1 MKKLILFLSL
11 LIIGCS
17 NNSKSQKIDSINE
30 EINYVQEEIENLRG
44 EVMESKLIL
53 DDLKNQLIA
62 EIGMGVG
69 SGQAGDGP
77 TAALIKDK
85 IVIATEEFDSIGE
98 TNDKIIQELNYRVD
112 ILRDSIV
119 KLLN

>member
-44 EVMESKLIL
+44 EVMESKLKL
-53 DDLKNQLIA
+53 EELETQFVA
-62 EIGMGVG
+62 EIQGAVG
-69 SGQAGDGP
+69 SGQAGYGG
-77 TAALIKDK
+77 AAKALEDM
-85 IVIATEEFDSIGE
+85 IVRATEEFDSIAK